1 MSYKML
7 DGNTAAAEA
16 IKLARVKV
24 IASYPITPQTVIPET
39 LSEMVESG
47 ELNAQYVR
55 VESEHSALS
64 VVTCAA
70 MAGVRASTATASNG
84 LALMHEI
91 VGMTAGN
98 RVPVVMPVVN
108 RGIAAPW
115 TLWCEHV
122 DTMCERDMG
131 WLQFYCQNVQ
141 EVLDLTLI
149 AFRVSEDAR
158 VLLPSMVCLDGFFL
172 SHSMQKVT
180 LPEQAKVDSFIGEYS
195 NKNVYLDPTDPMFL
209 SDLTGNEEY
218 TEMRYQQKLALDAS
232 VRVIEEVFEEFH
244 KEFGRKYELVE
255 GYRTEDADVVLVA
268 LGSMCGTA
276 QYVVNKMRAKG
287 QKVGLLKVT
296 VFRPFPAEY
305 IRRLVGD
312 QAVVGVFDRSAG
324 LGGEGGPV
332 WYEVCSALRNKDNQ
346 VFHYVGGIGGR
357 DVRVET
363 IENIYNELLAIKAG
377 ESDRH
382 TEWIDVKDNALEL
395 REVAKNV

>member
-16 IKLARVKV
+16 LRLGRVKV

-47 ELNAQYVR
+47 ELDAQYVR

-70 MAGVRASTATASNG
+70 MAGVRSSTATASNG

-115 TLWCEHV
+115 SLWCEHV

-180 LPEQAKVDSFIGEYS
+180 MPEQEKVDSYIGEYK

-218 TEMRYQQKLALDAS
+218 TEMRYQQKLALDES
-232 VRVIEEVFEEFH
+232 VKVMEEAFDEFN
-244 KEFGRKYELVE
+244 KLFGRKYELVE
-255 GYRTEDADVVLVA
+255 GYRTEDADAVLVA

-276 QYVVNKMRAKG
+276 KYVVNKMRQEGK
-287 QKVGLLKVT
+287 KVGLLKVT

-305 IRRLVGD
+305 IRKLVGD
-312 QAVVGVFDRSAG
+312 TPVVGVFDRSAG

-332 WYEVCSALRNKDNQ
+332 WYEVCSALRNQDTQ
-346 VFHYVGGIGGR
+346 VYHYVGGIGGR

-363 IENIYNELLAIKAG
+363 IEKIYEELLALKSG
-377 ESDRH
+377 ESTQH

-395 REVAKNV
+395 REVIKNV

>member
-1 MSYKML
+1 MRFMML

-16 IKLARVKV
+16 IKMARVKV
-24 IASYPITPQTVIPET
+24 IASYPITPQTTIPET
-39 LSEMVESG
+39 LAEMVESG
-47 ELNAQYVR
+47 ELDAQYVR
-55 VESEHSALS
+55 VESEHTALS

-70 MAGVRASTATASNG
+70 MTGSRASTATASNG
-84 LALMHEI
+84 LALMHEV

-98 RVPVVMPVVN
+98 RVPIVMPVVN

-141 EVLDLTLI
+141 EVLDFTLM
-149 AFRVSEDAR
+149 AFRISEDAR

-172 SHSMQKVT
+172 SHSMQKVAM
-180 LPEQAKVDSFIGEYS
+180 PDQEKVDQFIGAYK
-195 NKNVYLDPTDPMFL
+195 NKNGYLDPADPMFL

-218 TEMRYQQKLALDAS
+218 TEMRYQQKLALDQS
-232 VRVIEEVFEEFH
+232 VKVIEEVFQAFD
-244 KEFGRKYELVE
+244 KEFGRKYEVVE
-255 GYRTEDADVVLVA
+255 GYMTQDADAVLVA

-276 QYVVNKMRAKG
+276 KYVVNKMRKEG
-287 QKVGLLKVT
+287 KKVGLVKMT

-305 IRRLVGD
+305 IRRIVGD
-312 QAVVGVFDRSAG
+312 VPVVGVFDRSAG

-332 WYEVCSALRNKDNQ
+332 WYEVCAALREKSSAIY
-346 VFHYVGGIGGR
+346 HYVGGIGGR

-363 IENIYNELLAIKAG
+363 LEKIYDELLALKAG
-377 ESDRH
+377 ETKQH
-382 TEWIDVKDNALEL
+382 TEWIDVKDKAMEM
-395 REVAKNV
+395 REVIKNV

>member
-1 MSYKML
+1 
-7 DGNTAAAEA
+7 
-16 IKLARVKV
+16 
-24 IASYPITPQTVIPET
+24 
-39 LSEMVESG
+39 
-47 ELNAQYVR
+47 
-55 VESEHSALS
+55 
-64 VVTCAA
+64 
-70 MAGVRASTATASNG
+70 
-84 LALMHEI
+84 
-91 VGMTAGN
+91 
-98 RVPVVMPVVN
+98 
-108 RGIAAPW
+108 
-115 TLWCEHV
+115 
-122 DTMCERDMG
+122 
-131 WLQFYCQNVQ
+131 
-141 EVLDLTLI
+141 
-149 AFRVSEDAR
+149 
-158 VLLPSMVCLDGFFL
+158 
-172 SHSMQKVT
+172 
-180 LPEQAKVDSFIGEYS
+180 
-195 NKNVYLDPTDPMFL
+195 
-209 SDLTGNEEY
+209 
-218 TEMRYQQKLALDAS
+218 MRYLQKLALDAS

-276 QYVVNKMRAKG
+276 QYVVNQMRAQGK
-287 QKVGLLKVT
+287 KVGLLKVT

-305 IRRLVGD
+305 IRRLGGD

>member
-16 IKLARVKV
+16 IKLGRVKV

-39 LSEMVESG
+39 LSRMVESG
-47 ELNAQYVR
+47 ELEAQYVR

-84 LALMHEI
+84 LALMHEV
-91 VGMTAGN
+91 VGMTSGN

-115 TLWCEHV
+115 SLWCEHV

-149 AFRVSEDAR
+149 AFRVSEDER
-158 VLLPSMVCLDGFFL
+158 VLLPTMVCLDGFFL

-180 LPEQAKVDSFIGEYS
+180 MPEQEKVDQFIGEYK
-195 NKNVYLDPTDPMFL
+195 NKNVYLDPKDPMFL

-232 VRVIEEVFEEFH
+232 VAVIEEAFSEFE

-255 GYRTEDADVVLVA
+255 GYMTEDADVVLVA

-276 QYVVNKMRAKG
+276 KYVVNKMRKEG
-287 QKVGLLKVT
+287 KKVGLLKVT
-296 VFRPFPAEY
+296 VFRPFSAEH
-305 IRRLVGD
+305 IRKLIGD
-312 QAVVGVFDRSAG
+312 IPVVGVFDRSAG
-324 LGGEGGPV
+324 LGGDGGPV
-332 WYEVCSALRNKDNQ
+332 FYEVCSALRNKPTQ

-363 IENIYNELLAIKAG
+363 IEKIYDELLAIKAG
-377 ESDRH
+377 ETTQH

-395 REVAKNV
+395 REVIKNV